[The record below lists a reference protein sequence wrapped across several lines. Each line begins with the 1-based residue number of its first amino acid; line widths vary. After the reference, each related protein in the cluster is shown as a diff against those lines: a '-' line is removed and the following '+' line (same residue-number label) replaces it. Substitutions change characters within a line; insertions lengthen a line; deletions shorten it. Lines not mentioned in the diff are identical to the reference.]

1 MRNYPSGSN
10 YSNKSGGSGGASG
23 NRPRVDTKEQ
33 SALLLRSAL
42 QFPDDQ
48 QGRYRRKSSAASD
61 DDDDLHSRSSSVGSL
76 SDGGGARN
84 LPTSLT
90 SFPSVPSLAARANL
104 GNRNSTYSGR
114 FSNSTSS
121 SSSSS
126 SSGGGGGGGI
136 GGLSGNVPATS
147 SANSI
152 GYSPLHN
159 PRTLSTPNAPSSSSR
174 LLVRPAPS
182 AAAARTTTIG
192 NDARDESGNTNNS
205 GGDGDVGAGDAS
217 EAGEGIVRSTTPDGA
232 LLGFFE
238 QRSRSSLSNNG
249 DENAQQ
255 SLLPAIS
262 KVNCSS
268 LVQKECL

>member
-84 LPTSLT
+84 WPPSLS

-104 GNRNSTYSGR
+104 GNRNSSTYSGR
-114 FSNSTSS
+114 FSTPSTSNS
-121 SSSSS
+121 SNSS
-126 SSGGGGGGGI
+126 GGGGGGI

-147 SANSI
+147 SGNSI

-205 GGDGDVGAGDAS
+205 GGGGDVGAGDAS

>member
-10 YSNKSGGSGGASG
+10 YSNESGGSGGASG

-61 DDDDLHSRSSSVGSL
+61 DDDLPSRSSSVGSL

-84 LPTSLT
+84 LPPSLT

-114 FSNSTSS
+114 VSNNTSS
-121 SSSSS
+121 SSSSNS
-126 SSGGGGGGGI
+126 SGGGGGGGGGGI

-147 SANSI
+147 SGNSI

-159 PRTLSTPNAPSSSSR
+159 PRTLSTPNAPSSS
-174 LLVRPAPS
+174 LLGRPAPS